1 MVVAVE
7 EAMLMMVLKMVA
19 IGMVIVVMTLKDEAS
34 L

>member
-1 MVVAVE
+1 MVVAVA